1 MPKRPSRAKRRPT
14 VRVAA
19 TAAVLGD
26 DPSVIRPAKP
36 DSKHKS
42 SSPSANIPPASLA
55 EYEILA
61 HQQFTRAAWEYIN
74 SGSADENT
82 MRWNAEALTQMRLKP
97 NVMVDVSKIDTRTK
111 LFGHEMPHPI
121 MVAPTSSH
129 FLAHCDGEMATARG
143 AGAAGAILVAS
154 TLSNCG
160 IQEIVGAATQPVWF
174 QLYADEDRGKTKNLI
189 QRAEAV
195 GCKALCITT
204 DLPWI
209 YARNR
214 EAHIIHEVPQL
225 PFPNINFTGGP
236 ASTGLKTWG
245 YRNLS
250 WSDIEW
256 VQSFC
261 KLPVLL
267 KGILNPDDADR
278 AAKAGASGIIV
289 SNHGGRSLDTVP
301 ASIDALPAVVEKIAG
316 RIPVLMDGGIRR
328 GTDVLKAL
336 ANGAAAILLGR
347 SVLYGLGIGGAAGV
361 QRVIE
366 ILRTEFEAAMAL
378 TGRTSIAA
386 IDRSVIW

>member
-1 MPKRPSRAKRRPT
+1 
-14 VRVAA
+14 
-19 TAAVLGD
+19 LGD
-26 DPSVIRPAKP
+26 DPSLLRPAKP

-42 SSPSANIPPASLA
+42 SSSSANIPPASLA

>member
-1 MPKRPSRAKRRPT
+1 MPKRAKRAKPRPPQ
-14 VRVAA
+14 
-19 TAAVLGD
+19 G
-26 DPSVIRPAKP
+26 
-36 DSKHKS
+36 DSKRKGWS
-42 SSPSANIPPASLA
+42 SAADIPPASLA

-61 HQQFTRAAWEYIN
+61 QQRLTHPAWEYIN

-82 MRWNAEALTQMRLKP
+82 VRWNVEALTRMRLKP
-97 NVMVDVSKIDTRTK
+97 SVMVDVSKIDTRTN

-129 FLAHCDGEMATARG
+129 FLAHCEGEIATARG
-143 AGAAGAILVAS
+143 AGAAGAVMVAS

-160 IQEIVGAATQPVWF
+160 VEEILRAATGPVWF
-174 QLYADEDRGKTKNLI
+174 QLYADDDRGKTRHLI
-189 QRAEAV
+189 ERAEAI
-195 GCKALCITT
+195 GCRALCITT

-214 EAHIIHEVPQL
+214 EAHIVRQVPQL

-250 WSDIEW
+250 WTDVEW
-256 VQSFC
+256 IQSFC
-261 KLPVLL
+261 RLPVLL
-267 KGILNPDDADR
+267 KGILNPEDADR

-289 SNHGGRSLDTVP
+289 SNHGGRSLDTLP
-301 ASIDALPAVVEKIAG
+301 ASIDALPAVAEKIAG

-328 GTDVLKAL
+328 GTDVLKAI
-336 ANGAAAILLGR
+336 ANGAAAVLLGR
-347 SVLYGLGIGGAAGV
+347 PILYGLGIGGAEGV

-386 IDRSVIW
+386 IDRSILW

>member
-1 MPKRPSRAKRRPT
+1 MPKRTSRAKPKPAA
-14 VRVAA
+14 RVAS
-19 TAAVLGD
+19 TGGVLGD
-26 DPSVIRPAKP
+26 DPSAIRLVKRN
-36 DSKHKS
+36 SKTKGS
-42 SSPSANIPPASLA
+42 AAPANIPPASLT

-61 HQQFTRAAWEYIN
+61 HQRFTRAAWEYIN

-82 MRWNAEALTQMRLKP
+82 MRWNVEALTRMRLKP
-97 NVMVDVSKIDTRTK
+97 NVMVDVSKIDMRTK

-143 AGAAGAILVAS
+143 AGAAGAIMVAS

-160 IQEIVGAATQPVWF
+160 IHEIVRAATQPIWF
-174 QLYADEDRGKTKNLI
+174 QLYADDDREKTKALI
-189 QRAEAV
+189 HRAEAV
-195 GCKALCITT
+195 GCKALCITV

-236 ASTGLKTWG
+236 ASTGLKTWR
-245 YRNLS
+245 YRNLN
-250 WSDIEW
+250 WADIEW
-256 VQSFC
+256 IQSFC

-278 AAKAGASGIIV
+278 AAQAGASGIIV

-301 ASIDALPAVVEKIAG
+301 ASIDALPAVAAKIAG
-316 RIPVLMDGGIRR
+316 QIPILMDGGIRR
-328 GTDVLKAL
+328 GADVLKAL
-336 ANGAAAILLGR
+336 ANGATAILLGR
-347 SVLYGLGIGGAAGV
+347 SILYGLGIGGAEGV

>member
-1 MPKRPSRAKRRPT
+1 MSKRAARAKSKPR
-14 VRVAA
+14 VRAA
-19 TAAVLGD
+19 SSGGVLSD
-26 DPSVIRPAKP
+26 DPSVIRRSESA
-36 DSKHKS
+36 HKGS
-42 SSPSANIPPASLA
+42 SASTRISPASLY
-55 EYEILA
+55 EYEVLA
-61 HQQFTRAAWEYIN
+61 HQQFARAAWEYIN

-82 MRWNAEALTQMRLKP
+82 MRWNIEALTQMRLKP
-97 NVMVDVSKIDTRTK
+97 NVMVDVSKIDTRTR
-111 LFGHEMPHPI
+111 LFGNEMPHPI

-129 FLAHCDGEMATARG
+129 FLAHCDGEIATARG
-143 AGAAGAILVAS
+143 AGAAGAIMVAS

-160 IQEIVGAATQPVWF
+160 IDQIVRAATQPIWF
-174 QLYADEDRGKTKNLI
+174 QLYADDDRGKTKALI
-189 QRAEAV
+189 QRAESA
-195 GCKALCITT
+195 GSRALCITV

-214 EAHIIHEVPQL
+214 EAHIIHDVPQL
-225 PFPNINFTGGP
+225 PFPDINFTGGP
-236 ASTGLKTWG
+236 ASTGLKTWR
-245 YRNLS
+245 YRNLD
-250 WSDIEW
+250 WADIEW
-256 VQSFC
+256 IQSFC

-301 ASIDALPAVVEKIAG
+301 ASIDALPAVAAKIAG
-316 RIPVLMDGGIRR
+316 RIPLLMDGGIRR
-328 GTDVLKAL
+328 GTDVLKAI
-336 ANGAAAILLGR
+336 ANGASAILLGR
-347 SVLYGLGIGGAAGV
+347 PILYGLGIGGADGV

>member
-1 MPKRPSRAKRRPT
+1 MPKPAKAAKRAKP
-14 VRVAA
+14 
-19 TAAVLGD
+19 
-26 DPSVIRPAKP
+26 RPAKG
-36 DSKHKS
+36 DAKRKGL
-42 SSPSANIPPASLA
+42 SSPADISPASLA

-61 HQQFTRAAWEYIN
+61 QQRLTHPAWEYIN

-82 MRWNAEALTQMRLKP
+82 VRWNVEALTRMRLKP
-97 NVMVDVSKIDTRTK
+97 SVMVDVSKIDTRLH

-129 FLAHCDGEMATARG
+129 FLAHGQGEIATARG
-143 AGAAGAILVAS
+143 AGAAGAVMVAS

-160 IQEIVGAATQPVWF
+160 MEEIIRAATQPVWF
-174 QLYADEDRGKTKNLI
+174 QLYADDDRAKTKNLI
-189 QRAEAV
+189 QRAESL
-195 GCKALCITT
+195 GCRALCITT

-214 EAHIIHEVPQL
+214 EAHIVGQVPQL

-250 WSDIEW
+250 WTDVEW

-261 KLPVLL
+261 RLPVLL

-278 AAKAGASGIIV
+278 AAKAGVSGIIV
-289 SNHGGRSLDTVP
+289 SNHGGRSLDTLP

-328 GTDVLKAL
+328 GTDVLKAM
-336 ANGAAAILLGR
+336 ANGAAAVLLGR
-347 SVLYGLGIGGAAGV
+347 PILYGLGIGGAEGV
-361 QRVIE
+361 RRVIE

-386 IDRSVIW
+386 IDRSLLWRQD

>member
-1 MPKRPSRAKRRPT
+1 MPKRASRTKSKPAIR
-14 VRVAA
+14 AA
-19 TAAVLGD
+19 STAGVLGD
-26 DPSVIRPAKP
+26 DPSVTRDAQGRSKKKGPSPAT
-36 DSKHKS
+36 
-42 SSPSANIPPASLA
+42 NILPASLA

-61 HQQFTRAAWEYIN
+61 HQRLTRVAWEYIN

-82 MRWNAEALTQMRLKP
+82 MRWNLEALTQMRLKP
-97 NVMVDVSKIDTRTK
+97 SVMVDVSKIDTRTK

-121 MVAPTSSH
+121 LIAPTSSH
-129 FLAHCDGEMATARG
+129 FLAHCDGEIATARG
-143 AGAAGAILVAS
+143 AGAAGAIMVGS
-154 TLSNCG
+154 TLSNCS
-160 IQEIVGAATQPVWF
+160 IDQIVRAATQPIWF
-174 QLYADEDRGKTKNLI
+174 QLYADDDRGKTKALI

-195 GCKALCITT
+195 GCKALCITV

-236 ASTGLKTWG
+236 ASTGLKTWR
-245 YRNLS
+245 YRNLN
-250 WSDIEW
+250 WADIEW
-256 VQSFC
+256 IRSFC

-301 ASIDALPAVVEKIAG
+301 ASIDALPAVATKIAG
-316 RIPVLMDGGIRR
+316 RIPLLMDGGIRR
-328 GTDVLKAL
+328 GTDVLKAI
-336 ANGAAAILLGR
+336 ANGATAILLGR
-347 SVLYGLGIGGAAGV
+347 PVLYGLGIGGADGV

-386 IDRSVIW
+386 IDRSVLW

>member
-1 MPKRPSRAKRRPT
+1 MPTRTRRKKPRP
-14 VRVAA
+14 VRD
-19 TAAVLGD
+19 TSHHGSL
-26 DPSVIRPAKP
+26 SV
-36 DSKHKS
+36 STS
-42 SSPSANIPPASLA
+42 VPPASLA
-55 EYEILA
+55 EYEVLA
-61 HQQFTRAAWEYIN
+61 QQQFTRPAWEYIN

-82 MRWNAEALTQMRLKP
+82 TRWNVEALARIRLKP

-111 LFGHEMPHPI
+111 LFGYEMPHPI

-129 FLAHCDGEMATARG
+129 FLAHGEGEIATARG
-143 AGAAGAILVAS
+143 AGAAGAIMVAS

-160 IQEIVGAATQPVWF
+160 IEQIIQAAALPVWF
-174 QLYADEDRGKTKNLI
+174 QLYADEDREKTKDLI
-189 QRAEAV
+189 RRAEQL
-195 GCKALCITT
+195 GCRALCITT

-214 EAHIIHEVPQL
+214 EAHIVHEVPKL

-245 YRNLS
+245 YRNLK
-250 WSDIEW
+250 WTDIEW
-256 VQSFC
+256 IQSFC

-301 ASIDALPAVVEKIAG
+301 ASIDALPAVAEKVAG
-316 RIPVLMDGGIRR
+316 RIPILMDGGIRR
-328 GTDVLKAL
+328 GTDVLKAI
-336 ANGAAAILLGR
+336 AHGACAILLGR
-347 SVLYGLGIGGAAGV
+347 PVLYGLGIGGAAGV

-366 ILRTEFEAAMAL
+366 ILRTELEAAMAL
-378 TGRTSIAA
+378 TGRTRIAA
-386 IDRSVIW
+386 IDRTVLW

>member
-1 MPKRPSRAKRRPT
+1 MPKRASRAKPEPAIRPT
-14 VRVAA
+14 LAAGVASE
-19 TAAVLGD
+19 D
-26 DPSVIRPAKP
+26 RSVIRPAKRE
-36 DSKHKS
+36 SKQKAR
-42 SSPSANIPPASLA
+42 SPAAQIPPASLA

-61 HQQFTRAAWEYIN
+61 RQQFTRPAWEYIS
-74 SGSADENT
+74 SGSADEHT
-82 MRWNAEALTQMRLKP
+82 MRWNIEALTQMRLKP
-97 NVMVDVSKIDTRTK
+97 NVMVDVSKIDTRTE

-121 MVAPTSSH
+121 LVAPTSSH
-129 FLAHCDGEMATARG
+129 FLAHSGGEIATARG
-143 AGAAGAILVAS
+143 AGAAGAIMIAS

-160 IQEIVGAATQPVWF
+160 IEEIVRAATQPIWF

-189 QRAEAV
+189 QRAEAT
-195 GCKALCITT
+195 GCEALCITT

-214 EAHIIHEVPQL
+214 EAHIIHEVPRL

-256 VQSFC
+256 IRSFC
-261 KLPVLL
+261 KLPILL

-301 ASIDALPAVVEKIAG
+301 ASIDALPQVAEKIAG
-316 RIPVLMDGGIRR
+316 RIPILMDGGIRR

-336 ANGAAAILLGR
+336 ANGATAILLGR
-347 SVLYGLGIGGAAGV
+347 PVLYGLGIGGAEGV

-386 IDRSVIW
+386 IDRTVIW

>member
-1 MPKRPSRAKRRPT
+1 MPKRPGRAKPKPKIRLAST
-14 VRVAA
+14 GGI
-19 TAAVLGD
+19 LGD
-26 DPSVIRPAKP
+26 DRSAILAGKR
-36 DSKHKS
+36 DSKHRGS
-42 SSPSANIPPASLA
+42 SSVPAIPPASLA

-61 HQQFTRAAWEYIN
+61 HQQFTRAAWEYVN

-82 MRWNAEALTQMRLKP
+82 MRWNVEALTKMRLKP
-97 NVMVDVSKIDTRTK
+97 NVMIDVSKIDTRTK
-111 LFGHEMPHPI
+111 LLGHELPHPI

-129 FLAHCDGEMATARG
+129 FLAHGDGEIATARG
-143 AGAAGAILVAS
+143 AGAAGAIMVAS

-160 IQEIVGAATQPVWF
+160 IEQIVRAASQPIWF
-174 QLYADEDRGKTKNLI
+174 QLYADEDRGKTKALI
-189 QRAEAV
+189 QHAEAV
-195 GCKALCITT
+195 GCQALCITT

-250 WSDIEW
+250 WADIEW
-256 VQSFC
+256 VRSFC
-261 KLPVLL
+261 KLPVVL

-301 ASIDALPAVVEKIAG
+301 ASIDALPAVAEKIAG
-316 RIPVLMDGGIRR
+316 RIPILMDGGIRR
-328 GTDVLKAL
+328 GTDVLKAI
-336 ANGAAAILLGR
+336 ANGATAILLGR
-347 SVLYGLGIGGAAGV
+347 SILYGLGIGGADGV

>member
-1 MPKRPSRAKRRPT
+1 MPKLSSRRKPKPPKR
-14 VRVAA
+14 
-19 TAAVLGD
+19 G
-26 DPSVIRPAKP
+26 AKP
-36 DSKHKS
+36 KGS
-42 SSPSANIPPASLA
+42 SSAPVIPPASLA
-55 EYEILA
+55 EYELLA
-61 HQQFTRAAWEYIN
+61 HQHFTRPAWEYIN

-82 MRWNAEALTQMRLKP
+82 ARWNVEALTRIRLKP

-121 MVAPTSSH
+121 LVAPTSSH
-129 FLAHCDGEMATARG
+129 LLAHCEGEIATARG
-143 AGAAGAILVAS
+143 AGAAGAIMIAS

-160 IQEIVGAATQPVWF
+160 IDEIFRAATQPVWF

-189 QRAEAV
+189 ERAEAI
-195 GCKALCITT
+195 GCQALCITT

-214 EAHIIHEVPQL
+214 EAHIVHEVPKL

-245 YRNLS
+245 YRNLN
-250 WSDIEW
+250 WKDVEW
-256 VQSFC
+256 VRSFC
-261 KLPVLL
+261 KLPILL

-278 AAKAGASGIIV
+278 AAKAGVSGIIV

-301 ASIDALPAVVEKIAG
+301 ASIEALPAVAEKIAG
-316 RIPVLMDGGIRR
+316 RIPILMDGGIRR
-328 GTDVLKAL
+328 GTDVLKAI
-336 ANGAAAILLGR
+336 ANGATAILLGR
-347 SVLYGLGIGGAAGV
+347 PILYGLGIGGAEGV

-378 TGRTSIAA
+378 TGRTTIAA
-386 IDRSVIW
+386 IDRSVLW